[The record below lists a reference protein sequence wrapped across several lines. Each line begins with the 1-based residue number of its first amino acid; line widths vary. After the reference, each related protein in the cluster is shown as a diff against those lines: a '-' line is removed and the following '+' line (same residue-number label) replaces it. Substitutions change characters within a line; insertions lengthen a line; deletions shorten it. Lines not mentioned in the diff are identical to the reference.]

1 MKILS
6 WNVNG
11 LRAAV
16 KNGILD
22 FLKEENPDIILFQE
36 VKADKLNIP
45 EELHH
50 LDYKIYLNSA
60 EKKGYS
66 GTMALTKIDPLNHSN
81 GIGDKS
87 FDSEGRVQLLEF
99 KNFYLINAYFPNSQH
114 GLTRL
119 DYKLDF
125 NKKVLEYMEKLRKEK
140 PVIITGDFNVAH
152 EEIDIAR
159 PKDNEHNAG
168 FTVEERNS
176 MTEILNHGYIDT
188 YRYFHKEP
196 NHYSWWSYRFNAR
209 EKNIGWRID
218 YFVVTDGFID
228 NIKDSLILENIKG
241 SDHAPLELIL
251 K

>member
-16 KNGILD
+16 KNGIMD
-22 FLKEENPDIILFQE
+22 FLKDENPDIILFQE

-159 PKDNEHNAG
+159 PKDNEH
-168 FTVEERNS
+168 
-176 MTEILNHGYIDT
+176 I
-188 YRYFHKEP
+188 
-196 NHYSWWSYRFNAR
+196 
-209 EKNIGWRID
+209 
-218 YFVVTDGFID
+218 
-228 NIKDSLILENIKG
+228 
-241 SDHAPLELIL
+241 
-251 K
+251 

>member
-16 KNGILD
+16 KNGIMD
-22 FLKEENPDIILFQE
+22 FLKDENPDIILFQE

>member
-16 KNGILD
+16 KNGIID
-22 FLKEENPDIILFQE
+22 FLKNEDPDIILFQE
-36 VKADKLNIP
+36 VKVDKLTIP

-50 LDYKIYLNSA
+50 LNYKIYLNSA
-60 EKKGYS
+60 NKKGYS
-66 GTMALTKIDPLNHSN
+66 GTMALSKIDVDEYIE
-81 GIGDKS
+81 GIGDQTY
-87 FDSEGRVQLLEF
+87 DSEGRVQLLEF
-99 KNFYLINAYFPNSQH
+99 KDFYAINAYFPNSQR

-119 DYKLDF
+119 DFKLDF
-125 NKKVLEYMEKLRKEK
+125 NKKFLEYTEKLRREK
-140 PVIITGDFNVAH
+140 PLVITGDFNVAH

-159 PKDNEHNAG
+159 PKGNEHNAG
-168 FTVEERNS
+168 FTIEERNS
-176 MTEILNHGYIDT
+176 MTDILSHGYIDT
-188 YRYFHKEP
+188 YRYFHKDP

-218 YFVVTDGFID
+218 YFVVTGDLI
-228 NIKDSLILENIKG
+228 NNVKDSVILENIRG

>member
-66 GTMALTKIDPLNHSN
+66 GTMALTKIDPLNHST

-87 FDSEGRVQLLEF
+87 FDPEGRVQLLEF

-168 FTVEERNS
+168 FTVEERDS

-188 YRYFHKEP
+188 YRYFHREP

>member
-16 KNGILD
+16 KNGIMD
-22 FLKEENPDIILFQE
+22 FLKDENPDIILFQE

-168 FTVEERNS
+168 FTVEERDS

-188 YRYFHKEP
+188 YRYFHREP